1 MNYNQEVLTQS
12 YPFDII
18 KSFIVDYDLIVQ
30 LDLSLMKAGN
40 FSLTE
45 LNKMHH
51 AEKEMY
57 LLEIR
62 KINEKINKANNTK

>member
-1 MNYNQEVLTQS
+1 MLTQS

-45 LNKMHH
+45 LNRMHH

-57 LLEIR
+57 LLEIV
-62 KINEKINKANNTK
+62 K